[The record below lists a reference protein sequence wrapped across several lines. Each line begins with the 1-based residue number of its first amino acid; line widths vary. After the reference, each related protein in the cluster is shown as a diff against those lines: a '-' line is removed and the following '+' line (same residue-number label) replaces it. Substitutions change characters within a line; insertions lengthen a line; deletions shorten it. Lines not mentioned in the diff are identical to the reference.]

1 MPRPYDHDKL
11 GPMIKQCRM
20 QAGLTQ
26 AELAF
31 AIGCSEEHL
40 SRIETGRRTISVDNL
55 VRIARLFGLS
65 ADDMLRTADP
75 KPIDPYQAAINVR
88 LQNCTEKEKRLF
100 LELLK
105 ICKQLTEQ
113 A

>member
-40 SRIETGRRTISVDNL
+40 SRIENGRKTISFDAL
-55 VRIARLFGLS
+55 VRLTRLFGVS
-65 ADDMLRTADP
+65 ADALLSSTVP
-75 KPIDPYQAAINVR
+75 QTFDPYMTAISVH

-105 ICKQLTEQ
+105 ICKQLMER

>member
-1 MPRPYDHDKL
+1 MPRPYNHDAL
-11 GPMIKQCRM
+11 GPMIKKCRR

-26 AELAF
+26 AELAD

-40 SRIETGRRTISVDNL
+40 SRIENGRKSINFDAL
-55 VRIARLFGLS
+55 VRLTRLFGVS
-65 ADDMLRTADP
+65 ADDLLSSNIPSTF
-75 KPIDPYQAAINVR
+75 DPYTTAISVR
-88 LQNCTEKEKRLF
+88 LQNCTEKEKCLF

-105 ICKQLTEQ
+105 ICKQLMEQ

>member
-1 MPRPYDHDKL
+1 MPELIYYASVGLKVKKL
-11 GPMIKQCRM
+11 RQL
-20 QAGLTQ
+20 AGLTQ
-26 AELAF
+26 SDLAD
-31 AIGCSEEHL
+31 AIGCSVEHI

-75 KPIDPYQAAINVR
+75 KNIDPYQAAINVR

-105 ICKQLTEQ
+105 ICKQLMEQ